1 MTSLRA
7 ALIAPFAALA
17 LCLSVPALAQ
27 TATQTAPA
35 KPPAAAQPMKPPA
48 AAPAPAPAAKGALV
62 DINSASA
69 EELDALPGIGKA
81 RSQAI
86 IKGRPYGG
94 KDDLVNKK
102 IIPANIYNQIKD
114 RIVAKQK

>member
-7 ALIAPFAALA
+7 ALIAPLALLA
-17 LCLSVPALAQ
+17 LCLSVPAFAQ

-48 AAPAPAPAAKGALV
+48 AAPAPAPAALAAKGAMV

-86 IKGRPYGG
+86 IKG
-94 KDDLVNKK
+94 
-102 IIPANIYNQIKD
+102 
-114 RIVAKQK
+114 